1 MIFFYLPAIGA
12 IHFLSAAA
20 LGLMSVLS
28 GKALRDMTKRD
39 TRERH
44 DDPFG

>member
-28 GKALRDMTKRD
+28 GKALRDMAKH
-39 TRERH
+39 ERH
-44 DDPFG
+44 DDPFR